1 MEIFILLL
9 LTVFNGVLAMSE
21 AAFIS
26 SRKTKLQ
33 QRADDGN
40 AGAKAALELLASPS
54 RLLSTVQV
62 GITLIGIVAGAYGGT
77 TLAGTF
83 APVIARIPTLAPY
96 AHEIAFTIIVLL
108 ITYLQLV
115 IGELVPKRL
124 ALRSPERIAAF
135 MAFPMQML
143 STVAKPLVW
152 LLTVST
158 DSVLRLFGQ
167 RGSHEPPV
175 TDEEIQVLMDE
186 GTRAGV
192 FEEAEQE
199 TVRSILN
206 LGDRQVDSLMTPKPD
221 VVWLDLE
228 DPLEETRQKILE
240 SPHGRFPVAEGSLDN
255 VVGVVRARDL
265 VIKPDFTTEDLRSL
279 VQPPLFVPAT
289 LSAWQLLEMF
299 KEKRTHMALVV
310 DEYGSLQGVVTLHDI
325 LEAIVGDLPS
335 NEEAE
340 DEPWIIR
347 RDDGSYLLDGALPV
361 EEFKELF
368 DLEELP
374 EEDRYRTVG
383 GLVLAE
389 LGRIPSAGE
398 SFTFG
403 NLKIEVI
410 DMDGNR
416 IDKVL
421 VTHVHPIPA
430 ETPAES
436 EG

>member
-9 LTVFNGVLAMSE
+9 LTLFNGVLAMSE

-26 SRKTKLQ
+26 SRKAKLQ

-77 TLAGTF
+77 TLAATL
-83 APVIARIPTLAPY
+83 APVIGRIPALAPY
-96 AHEIAFTIIVLL
+96 AQEIAFTVVVLL

-124 ALRSPERIAAF
+124 ALRSPERIAAL
-135 MAFPMQML
+135 MALPMQVL

-199 TVRSILN
+199 TVRSILS
-206 LGDRQVDSLMTPKPD
+206 LGDRQVDSLMTPRPD
-221 VVWLDLE
+221 IVWLDLE
-228 DPLEETRQKILE
+228 DPIEETRRKILE
-240 SPHGRFPVAEGSLDN
+240 SPHGRFPVAEGSLDK
-255 VVGVVRARDL
+255 VIGVVRARDL
-265 VIKPDFTTEDLRSL
+265 VIKPNFTVEDLRSL

-299 KEKRTHMALVV
+299 KQKRTHMALVV
-310 DEYGSLQGVVTLHDI
+310 DEYGGLQGVVTLHDI

-340 DEPWIIR
+340 DEPWIVR
-347 RDDGSYLLDGALPV
+347 RDDGSYLLDGALPI

-368 DLEELP
+368 DIEELP
-374 EEDRYRTVG
+374 EEERYRTVG

-398 SFTFG
+398 SFTFEK
-403 NLKIEVI
+403 LKIEVV

-421 VTHVHPIPA
+421 VTQVQPVSA
-430 ETPAES
+430 EAPTES

>member
-9 LTVFNGVLAMSE
+9 LTLFNGVLAMSE

-26 SRKTKLQ
+26 SRKAKLQ

-40 AGAKAALELLASPS
+40 VGAKAALELLASPS

-77 TLAGTF
+77 TLAGSL
-83 APVIARIPTLAPY
+83 APGIARIPALAPY
-96 AHEIAFTIIVLL
+96 AQEIAFTIIVLL

-124 ALRSPERIAAF
+124 ALRSPERIAAL
-135 MAFPMQML
+135 MAFPMQVL

-158 DSVLRLFGQ
+158 DWVLRLFGQ

-199 TVRSILN
+199 TVRSILS
-206 LGDRQVDSLMTPKPD
+206 LGDRQVDSLMTPRPD
-221 VVWLDLE
+221 IVWLDLE
-228 DPLEETRQKILE
+228 DPIEETRRKILE
-240 SPHGRFPVAEGSLDN
+240 SPHGRFPVAEGSLDK
-255 VVGVVRARDL
+255 VIGVVRARDL
-265 VIKPDFTTEDLRSL
+265 VVKPNFTVEDLRSL
-279 VQPPLFVPAT
+279 AQPPLFVPDT
-289 LSAWQLLEMF
+289 LTAWQLLEMF
-299 KEKRTHMALVV
+299 KQKRTHMALVV
-310 DEYGSLQGVVTLHDI
+310 DEYGGLQGVVTLHDI

-340 DEPWIIR
+340 DEPWIVR
-347 RDDGSYLLDGALPV
+347 RDDGSYLLDGALPI

-368 DLEELP
+368 DIEELP
-374 EEDRYRTVG
+374 EEERYRTVG

-398 SFTFG
+398 SFTFE
-403 NLKIEVI
+403 NLKIEVV

-421 VTHVHPIPA
+421 VTQVQPVSA
-430 ETPAES
+430 ETPTES

>member
-9 LTVFNGVLAMSE
+9 LTLFNGVLAMSE

-26 SRKTKLQ
+26 SRKAKLQ

-40 AGAKAALELLASPS
+40 VGAKAALELLASPS

-77 TLAGTF
+77 TLAGSL
-83 APVIARIPTLAPY
+83 APGIARIPALAPY
-96 AHEIAFTIIVLL
+96 AQEIAFTIIVLL

-124 ALRSPERIAAF
+124 ALRSPERIAAL
-135 MAFPMQML
+135 MAFPMQVL

-158 DSVLRLFGQ
+158 DWVLRLFGQ

-199 TVRSILN
+199 TVRSILS
-206 LGDRQVDSLMTPKPD
+206 LGDRQVDSLMTPRPD
-221 VVWLDLE
+221 IVWLDLE
-228 DPLEETRQKILE
+228 DPIEETRRKILE
-240 SPHGRFPVAEGSLDN
+240 SPHGRFPVAEGSLDK
-255 VVGVVRARDL
+255 VIGVVRARDL
-265 VIKPDFTTEDLRSL
+265 VVKPNFTVEDLRSL
-279 VQPPLFVPAT
+279 AQPPLFVPAT
-289 LSAWQLLEMF
+289 LTAWQLLEMF
-299 KEKRTHMALVV
+299 KQKRTHMALVV
-310 DEYGSLQGVVTLHDI
+310 DEYGGLQGVVTLHDI

-340 DEPWIIR
+340 DEPWIVR
-347 RDDGSYLLDGALPV
+347 RDDGSYLLDGALPI

-368 DLEELP
+368 DIEELP
-374 EEDRYRTVG
+374 EEERYRTVG

-398 SFTFG
+398 SFTFE
-403 NLKIEVI
+403 NLKIEVV

-421 VTHVHPIPA
+421 VTQVQPVSA
-430 ETPAES
+430 ETPTES

>member
-9 LTVFNGVLAMSE
+9 LTLFNGVLAMSE

-26 SRKTKLQ
+26 SRRAKLQ
-33 QRADDGN
+33 QRAEDGN

-77 TLAGTF
+77 TLAASL
-83 APVIARIPTLAPY
+83 APGIARLPALAPY
-96 AHEIAFTIIVLL
+96 AQEIAFTIIVLL

-135 MAFPMQML
+135 MAYPMQVL
-143 STVAKPLVW
+143 STAAKPLVW

-199 TVRSILN
+199 TVRSILS
-206 LGDRQVDSLMTPKPD
+206 LGDRQVDSLMTPRPD
-221 VVWLDLE
+221 IVWLDLE
-228 DPLEETRQKILE
+228 DPIEETRRKILE
-240 SPHGRFPVAEGSLDN
+240 SPHGRFPVAEGSLDK
-255 VVGVVRARDL
+255 VIGVVRARDL
-265 VIKPDFTTEDLRSL
+265 AVKPNFTVEDLRSL
-279 VQPPLFVPAT
+279 AQPPLFVPAT
-289 LSAWQLLEMF
+289 LTAWQLLEMF
-299 KEKRTHMALVV
+299 KQKRTHMALVV
-310 DEYGSLQGVVTLHDI
+310 DEYGGLQGVVTLHDI

-335 NEEAE
+335 AEEAE
-340 DEPWIIR
+340 DEPWIVR
-347 RDDGSYLLDGALPV
+347 RDDGSYLLDGALPI

-374 EEDRYRTVG
+374 DEERYRTVG

-398 SFTFG
+398 SFTFER
-403 NLKIEVI
+403 LKIEVV

-421 VTHVHPIPA
+421 VTQVQPNPA
-430 ETPAES
+430 EAPAKS

>member
-1 MEIFILLL
+1 M
-9 LTVFNGVLAMSE
+9 

-26 SRKTKLQ
+26 SRKAKLQ

-40 AGAKAALELLASPS
+40 VGAKAALELLASPS

-77 TLAGTF
+77 TLAGSL
-83 APVIARIPTLAPY
+83 APGIARIPALAPY
-96 AHEIAFTIIVLL
+96 AQEIAFTIIVLL

-124 ALRSPERIAAF
+124 ALRSPERIAAL
-135 MAFPMQML
+135 MAFPMQVL

-199 TVRSILN
+199 TVRSILS
-206 LGDRQVDSLMTPKPD
+206 LGDRQVDSLMTPRPD
-221 VVWLDLE
+221 IVWLDLE
-228 DPLEETRQKILE
+228 DPIEETRRKILE
-240 SPHGRFPVAEGSLDN
+240 SPHGRFPVAEGSLDK
-255 VVGVVRARDL
+255 VIGVVRARDL
-265 VIKPDFTTEDLRSL
+265 VVKPNFTVEDLRSL
-279 VQPPLFVPAT
+279 AQPPLFVPAT
-289 LSAWQLLEMF
+289 LTAWQLLEMF
-299 KEKRTHMALVV
+299 KQKRTHMALVV
-310 DEYGSLQGVVTLHDI
+310 DEYGGLQGVVTLHDI

-340 DEPWIIR
+340 DEPWIVR
-347 RDDGSYLLDGALPV
+347 RDDGSYLLDGALPI

-368 DLEELP
+368 D
-374 EEDRYRTVG
+374 
-383 GLVLAE
+383 
-389 LGRIPSAGE
+389 
-398 SFTFG
+398 
-403 NLKIEVI
+403 IE
-410 DMDGNR
+410 
-416 IDKVL
+416 
-421 VTHVHPIPA
+421 
-430 ETPAES
+430 
-436 EG
+436 

>member
-9 LTVFNGVLAMSE
+9 LTLFNGVLAMSE

-26 SRKTKLQ
+26 SRKAKLQ

-40 AGAKAALELLASPS
+40 VGAKAALELLASPS

-77 TLAGTF
+77 TLAGSL
-83 APVIARIPTLAPY
+83 APGIARIPALAPY
-96 AHEIAFTIIVLL
+96 AQEIAFTIVVLL

-124 ALRSPERIAAF
+124 ALRSPERIAAL
-135 MAFPMQML
+135 MAFPMQVL

-158 DSVLRLFGQ
+158 DWVLRLFGQ

-199 TVRSILN
+199 TVRSILS
-206 LGDRQVDSLMTPKPD
+206 LGDRQVDSLMTPRPD
-221 VVWLDLE
+221 IVWLDLE
-228 DPLEETRQKILE
+228 DPIEETRRKILE
-240 SPHGRFPVAEGSLDN
+240 SPHGRFPVAEGSLDK
-255 VVGVVRARDL
+255 VIGVVRARDL
-265 VIKPDFTTEDLRSL
+265 VVKPNFTVEDLRSL
-279 VQPPLFVPAT
+279 AQPPLFVPAT
-289 LSAWQLLEMF
+289 LTAWQLLEMF
-299 KEKRTHMALVV
+299 KQKRTHMALVV
-310 DEYGSLQGVVTLHDI
+310 DEYGGLQGVVTLHDI

-340 DEPWIIR
+340 DEPWIVR
-347 RDDGSYLLDGALPV
+347 RDDGSYLLDGALPI

-368 DLEELP
+368 DIEELP
-374 EEDRYRTVG
+374 EEERYRTVG

-398 SFTFG
+398 SFTFE
-403 NLKIEVI
+403 NLKIEVV

-421 VTHVHPIPA
+421 VTQVQPVSA
-430 ETPAES
+430 ETPTES